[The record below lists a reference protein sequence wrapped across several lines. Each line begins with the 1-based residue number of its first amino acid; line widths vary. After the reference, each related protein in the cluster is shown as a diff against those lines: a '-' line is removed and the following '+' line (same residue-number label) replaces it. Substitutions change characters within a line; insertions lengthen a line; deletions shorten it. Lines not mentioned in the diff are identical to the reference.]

1 MGMGLGVVITGFSTI
16 ERNGDRLLFPI
27 GEEHTVDAVPMNGNQ
42 TCRGFHDG
50 PIVQIPKALHLEQVG
65 IEKCRYFGLPD
76 IKGARESGK

>member
-1 MGMGLGVVITGFSTI
+1 MGLGVVITGFSTI

-50 PIVQIPKALHLEQVG
+50 PIVQIPKVLHLEQVG
-65 IEKCRYFGLPD
+65 IEKFGKFRLPD
-76 IKGARESGK
+76 IEGACETGK

>member
-1 MGMGLGVVITGFSTI
+1 
-16 ERNGDRLLFPI
+16 
-27 GEEHTVDAVPMNGNQ
+27 MNGNQ

-76 IKGARESGK
+76 IKGARESGKWGDKPTGEAQPKVYFPYRFVHGGQKDAQEYL